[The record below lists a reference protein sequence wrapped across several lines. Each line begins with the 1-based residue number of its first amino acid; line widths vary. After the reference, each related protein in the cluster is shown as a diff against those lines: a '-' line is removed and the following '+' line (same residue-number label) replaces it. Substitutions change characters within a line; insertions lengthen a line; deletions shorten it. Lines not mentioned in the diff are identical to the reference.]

1 MNSKNK
7 FVFAIVGI
15 ALVVIFWIGW
25 VSTSGD
31 SKDSGLVVFLSIDEL
46 IDDEVT
52 TRVKLG
58 GLVQD
63 GSIVVSDQDLLD
75 ADFILLQDEATLAV
89 RYHGT
94 RPDLFKDGA
103 EVIVEGL
110 LKGDIFYADQ
120 LQTKCA
126 SRYEGDLRD
135 ESNYSTEEI

>member
-15 ALVVIFWIGW
+15 ALVVMFWVGW

-31 SKDSGLVVFLSIDEL
+31 SEDTGLVAYLSIEELLDE
-46 IDDEVT
+46 EVS

-58 GLVQD
+58 GIVED
-63 GSIVVSDQDLLD
+63 GSILVSEQDLLEC
-75 ADFILLQDEATLAV
+75 DFVLMQDDATLKV
-89 RYHGT
+89 RYKGT

-103 EVIVEGL
+103 EVIVEGV
-110 LKGDIFYADQ
+110 LKGNIFHADQ

-135 ESNYSTEEI
+135 ESNYNTEEI

>member
-15 ALVVIFWIGW
+15 ALVVMFWIGW
-25 VSTSGD
+25 VSTSGE
-31 SKDSGLVVFLSIDEL
+31 SENTGLVAFLSIDEL
-46 IDDEVT
+46 VEDEVT
-52 TRVKLG
+52 DRVKLG
-58 GLVQD
+58 GIVQD
-63 GSIVVSDQDLLD
+63 GSIVISQEDLLD
-75 ADFILLQDEATLAV
+75 VDFVLTQDEATLKV

-103 EVIVEGL
+103 EVIVEGSMN
-110 LKGDIFYADQ
+110 GDTFVADQ

-135 ESNYSTEEI
+135 ESNYNTEEI

>member
-15 ALVVIFWIGW
+15 ALVVMFWIGW
-25 VSTSGD
+25 VSTSGE
-31 SKDSGLVVFLSIDEL
+31 SENTGLVAFLSIDEL
-46 IDDEVT
+46 VEDEVT
-52 TRVKLG
+52 NRVKLG
-58 GLVQD
+58 GIVQD
-63 GSIVVSDQDLLD
+63 GSIVISQEDLLD
-75 ADFILLQDEATLAV
+75 VDFVLTQDEATLKV

-103 EVIVEGL
+103 EVIVEGSL
-110 LKGDIFYADQ
+110 NGDTFVADQ

-135 ESNYSTEEI
+135 ESNYNTEEI